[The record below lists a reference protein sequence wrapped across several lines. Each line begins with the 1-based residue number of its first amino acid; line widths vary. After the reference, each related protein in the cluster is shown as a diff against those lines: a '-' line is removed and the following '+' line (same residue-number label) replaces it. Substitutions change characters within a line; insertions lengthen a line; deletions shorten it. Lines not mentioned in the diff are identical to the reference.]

1 MPRHRLVAPRGKGGS
16 KAILDARHDRT
27 FMKLSKMVDKEEW
40 QDVLGHFPENA
51 KAEKLLALLSN
62 PLFKRATIGKLA
74 VMSGMPAA
82 ELILLFNSAKKTEG
96 IIKLS
101 RKLPDIMEATADDAL
116 PHREVCPKCNGD
128 RQLKMKGEERDCGNC
143 GAKGY
148 VIIKGDLD
156 NRKLVFEVAGLIGKR
171 APGQAI
177 QINVGGS
184 QSLETRVGLAQQLLA
199 EPSVEG
205 EVVSAEDV
213 EEPATDG

>member
-1 MPRHRLVAPRGKGGS
+1 MPKHRLVAPRGKGGR

-27 FMKLSKMVDKEEW
+27 FMKLSKLVDKEEW

-62 PLFKRATIGKLA
+62 PLFARATIGKLA

-82 ELILLFNSAKKTEG
+82 ELILLFTSAKKAEG
-96 IIKLS
+96 IIRMG

-116 PHREVCPKCNGD
+116 PHREVCPRCNGEK
-128 RQLKMKGEERDCGNC
+128 RFTIKGEQRDCGSC

-148 VIIKGDLD
+148 IIVKGDMD
-156 NRKLVFEVAGLIGKR
+156 NRKLVFEVAGLTGR
-171 APGQAI
+171 RVPGAAI

-205 EVVSAEDV
+205 EVVNTEDI
-213 EEPATDG
+213 EEPAAGE